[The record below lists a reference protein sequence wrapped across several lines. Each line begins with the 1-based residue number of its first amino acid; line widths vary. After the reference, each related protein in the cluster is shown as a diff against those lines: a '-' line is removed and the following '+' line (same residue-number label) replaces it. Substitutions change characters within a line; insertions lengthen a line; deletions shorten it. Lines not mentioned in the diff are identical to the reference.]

1 MIRAAIIG
9 IGRWG
14 RTLVTSVQGKST
26 AIRFVAG
33 HTRTRASAEAFCADH
48 GIALKDDF
56 DKILADPTIDAVVL
70 ATPHSRHGDQVERAA
85 AAGKHILVEKPF
97 TLDVRS
103 AEAALDAAARAGVVL
118 AVAYPRRF
126 HPGMIELKARVEDG
140 RLGTLSHCAAA
151 QTSSTGLF
159 MPPEHWR
166 AGPQE
171 GPAGAM
177 SATGVHSLDA
187 IIYLFGRIDEVYCR
201 NLRRVMPGL
210 EDTTSVALGLE
221 NGMSATLFCS
231 LITSVSYRFAVYGTT
246 GCVELT
252 GQDVVLRFSPAPQT
266 PPTGRHSA
274 PEPEIIDFKGFNAQR
289 AELEGFAAAIN
300 GERTY
305 PITAEEILHGVAVFE
320 AIARSAALR
329 QPVKLAPH

>member
-26 AIRFVAG
+26 AIGFVAG

-70 ATPHSRHGDQVERAA
+70 ATPHSRHGEQVERAA

-187 IIYLFGRIDEVYCR
+187 MIYLFGRIDEVYCR

-252 GQDVVLRFSPAPQT
+252 GQDVVLRFAPAPQT

-274 PEPEIIDFKGFNAQR
+274 VEPEIIDYKGFNAQR